1 LGLRGK
7 SVDLE
12 QLYRRNANF
21 VYRKIENETILVP
34 IKNNVGDMSCIY
46 KLNEV
51 GAFIWEH
58 LDGEKTL
65 NDILNM
71 VAEEFDVSAEDAQI
85 DLHDYVR
92 DLNEIGAIHQ

>member
-1 LGLRGK
+1 MLNMDQQYK
-7 SVDLE
+7 
-12 QLYRRNANF
+12 RNENF

-46 KLNEV
+46 NMNEV
-51 GAFIWEH
+51 GAFIWDH

-71 VAEEFDVSAEDAQI
+71 VADEFDVSDQDAEI
-85 DLHDYVR
+85 DLQDYIR
-92 DLNEIGAIHQ
+92 DLNEIGAIH

>member
-1 LGLRGK
+1 
-7 SVDLE
+7 VDLE
-12 QLYRRNANF
+12 KKYKRNENF

-46 KLNEV
+46 NMNEV
-51 GAFIWEH
+51 GAFIWDH

-65 NDILNM
+65 DDILNM
-71 VAEEFDVSAEDAQI
+71 IADEFDVSDQDAEI
-85 DLHDYVR
+85 DLQDYIS

>member
-1 LGLRGK
+1 MDQQYK
-7 SVDLE
+7 
-12 QLYRRNANF
+12 RNENF

-46 KLNEV
+46 NMNEV
-51 GAFIWEH
+51 GAFIWDH

-71 VAEEFDVSAEDAQI
+71 VADEFDVSDQDAEI
-85 DLHDYVR
+85 DLQDYIR
-92 DLNEIGAIHQ
+92 DLNEIGAIH

>member
-1 LGLRGK
+1 MKQR
-7 SVDLE
+7 
-12 QLYRRNANF
+12 YRRNENF

-46 KLNEV
+46 NMNAV
-51 GAFIWEH
+51 GAFIWDH

-71 VAEEFDVSAEDAQI
+71 IADEFDVSDQDAEI
-85 DLHDYVR
+85 DLQDYIS